1 MKRFVLM
8 LSLLMLVASVGF
20 AGEWTGFISDAKCK
34 HATADKAGCMK
45 SCIEGGQPA
54 VLVEA
59 DGTVHEIA
67 DQDKVKEHAGHKV
80 TIKGSEADGKIK
92 VESVAMAD

>member
-1 MKRFVLM
+1 MKRFCLI
-8 LSLLMLVASVGF
+8 LSLLMLVSSVGF

-45 SCIEGGQPA
+45 SCIEGGQAA
-54 VLVEA
+54 VLVES

-67 DQDKVKEHAGHKV
+67 DQDKVKKHAGQKV
-80 TIKGSEADGKIK
+80 TIKGAQADGKIK
-92 VESVAMAD
+92 VESVTMAD

>member
-1 MKRFVLM
+1 MKRFVLI
-8 LSLLMLVASVGF
+8 LSLLMLVSSVGF

-34 HATADKAGCMK
+34 HSTADKAGCMK
-45 SCIEGGQPA
+45 SCIEGGQAA

-67 DQDKVKEHAGHKV
+67 DQDKVKEHAGKKV
-80 TIKGSEADGKIK
+80 TVKGSEADGKIK
-92 VESVAMAD
+92 VDSVTMAD